1 MNEQIA
7 TKKEKATASLALQI
21 DSSKR
26 NVKGN
31 PPSNVEIAA
40 LLDQRLKDPRRA
52 EVISYLANDPKFY
65 KQWLTLVEATQEGFQ
80 QSAQQGSQ
88 QSAQQSS
95 QRSAQKNAQQNRSSS
110 HLDDQP
116 VMATTP
122 VIKRVGQWFKTNL
135 TVSTLSGTGFAAAA
149 ALVLMINVNNEQ
161 PVDIDGLYS
170 GYGKN
175 WQTMPEMPLPKRG
188 LGNLFAPEKTSQ
200 RKALE
205 AGLAKGLENLGEKFA
220 IENVE
225 TTKLSRVTIKDSGL
239 EATEFNVLF
248 DAGRLAALSHFRCQ
262 LTDSADFYQ
271 STKEVTEKLLADLEK
286 SGSPEAKQIAMTYR
300 QHQTESNAVCA
311 FSAGAIGVV
320 SAK

>member
-26 NVKGN
+26 SVKGN

-65 KQWLTLVEATQEGFQ
+65 KQWLSLVEATQEGFQ
-80 QSAQQGSQ
+80 QSAQQ
-88 QSAQQSS
+88 SS
-95 QRSAQKNAQQNRSSS
+95 QRSAQKSTLQNRSSS

-116 VMATTP
+116 AMATTP

-149 ALVLMINVNNEQ
+149 ALVLMINVNNEP

-225 TTKLSRVTIKDSGL
+225 TTTLSRVTIKDSGL
-239 EATEFNVLF
+239 EATEFNALF

-262 LTDSADFYQ
+262 LNDSADFYQ
-271 STKEVTEKLLADLEK
+271 STKEVTEKLIADLEK
-286 SGSPEAKQIAMTYR
+286 SGSPEAKQIATTYR
-300 QHQTESNAVCA
+300 QHQTEANAVCA